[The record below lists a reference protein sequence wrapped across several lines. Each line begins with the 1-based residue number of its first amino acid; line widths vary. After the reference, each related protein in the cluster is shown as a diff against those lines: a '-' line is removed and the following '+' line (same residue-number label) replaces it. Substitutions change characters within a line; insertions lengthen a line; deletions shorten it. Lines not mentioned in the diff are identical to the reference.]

1 MEFDTDTE
9 SWEESLKRP
18 NSEPEKEPKRPKS
31 EPELGSEQE
40 PESKPKP
47 RGSIWDEWYDED
59 PELSE
64 LSIYDDDDEPYIY
77 MCEKYV
83 YKNKLRLKLEAADN
97 EHLERSRGLSEYDV
111 LPRPPGTL
119 LCGGTQPLP
128 ITDEDRPT
136 LEQFSRLAL
145 DYYSEKNDNQAPT
158 FELHEVVKC
167 AYDVGIAAGHM
178 FYITFQAKPK
188 DKDPSDGPAAL
199 TTFQAQV
206 WDGYDESRE
215 VIKCTIKI

>member
-1 MEFDTDTE
+1 MSMEFNTGVPAVTPTPTE
-9 SWEESLKRP
+9 NCRERGKMP
-18 NSEPEKEPKRPKS
+18 NS

-59 PELSE
+59 PDLNE

-119 LCGGTQPLP
+119 LCGGAQPLP

-178 FYITFQAKPK
+178 FYITFQAKPN
-188 DKDPSDGPAAL
+188 DKEDAL

-206 WDGYDESRE
+206 WDGYDESRD
-215 VIKCTIKI
+215 VIKCAIKI